1 MGYLTRHIIT
11 IVPQTEATPENYLKI
26 RSAIAKALQDNIY
39 EYLSMYGNRMDDF
52 MFNYGLGS
60 KWYHNDYAQEV
71 SKTVP
76 DLTIRFR
83 CIGESR
89 TPDALRDETFKDGVL
104 IERKELDTDEF
115 ESSYG
120 RHVKQT
126 V

>member
-11 IVPQTEATPENYLKI
+11 IVPQTKATPENYLKI
-26 RSAIAKALQDNIY
+26 RAAIAKALQDNIY
-39 EYLSMYGNRMDDF
+39 ESLSIYGNRMDDF
-52 MFNYGLGS
+52 VFNYGFGS

-89 TPDALRDETFKDGVL
+89 TPDALRDETFKDGGL
-104 IERKELDTDEF
+104 IERKELDADEF
-115 ESSYG
+115 SNSYG
-120 RHVKQT
+120 RQGRYT
-126 V
+126 